1 MLCRIAY
8 VWGYPPAVPPW
19 TFPLRSSGAAP
30 ASIHSSH
37 CSTPC
42 PPNLSSTGY
51 FDVISPFSYFQ
62 HERLNEVEA
71 VADVRRVPVL
81 FAGLLQHWGQLG
93 PAEIA
98 PKRRFTFRYA
108 VWYADRMGI
117 PFRLPPGHPF
127 NPIRLLRL
135 MVAFDGRADVVSRV
149 FRFVWAEGRTSDD
162 PEAWRALCTELGV
175 ADGDE
180 FIGRQTVKDGLRMNG
195 ERALSRNVFGVPTF
209 VAPDGESFWGVDATD
224 MLLDHLSGAP
234 VMGSAEMA
242 RVDALP
248 VAKSRLT
255 PG

>member
-1 MLCRIAY
+1 MLCRSAY
-8 VWGYPPAVPPW
+8 VWVILGWTPAG
-19 TFPLRSSGAAP
+19 FPASVVSAAP
-30 ASIHSSH
+30 ASIHFVSLQH
-37 CSTPC
+37 AMPAK
-42 PPNLSSTGY
+42 PQLDWY

-149 FRFVWAEGRTSDD
+149 FRFVWAEGQTSDD

-180 FIGRQTVKDGLRMNG
+180 FIGRQTVKDGLRTNG

-209 VAPDGESFWGVDATD
+209 VTADGESFWGVDATD

-234 VMGSAEMA
+234 VMASAELA